1 MRSSVRYGRVDS
13 METMLAFLE
22 KIGNYLML
30 VRLTDILDVAII
42 AFLVYKLLDLVK
54 STRAENIL
62 KGVVMFLLALW
73 LAEIFH
79 LNGIA
84 YILGNMVQVGILAL
98 IILFQP
104 EIRQILEKLGSKN
117 IRLLRAFTP
126 AQQQSEVEKAIDQTV
141 IACKEMSQSKTG
153 VLIVFERHIL
163 LDDMVR
169 SGTTLDAAV
178 SSELLKN
185 IFFVKAPMHDGA
197 VIIRHGRI
205 LGAGCMLPLSKNVN
219 LSRDLGMRHRAGIGM
234 SENSDAVVVIVSEET
249 GSISVAIGGMLKRHL
264 MPETLSKLL
273 RNELMP
279 QPEELEDKP
288 RRSLADLLGLRR
300 KEGDKVLQVIASI
313 LVAVAIWV
321 YVDVEKAPERTKTI
335 RDIPVEFSGEST
347 TLADKNLMLL
357 SGYDTTVDLTIKGT
371 KRELVKINK
380 DNVRLVAS
388 TSSIDSVG
396 VHTLRWDVVYP
407 DGVQSSALSVDW
419 ASKYKVTV
427 TVGELYTKEV
437 PVNCVVTGTVADG
450 YFTGETVLDPTTLV
464 LRGQR
469 DDLLNVAYAK
479 LTVDISDA
487 TRSVIQTE
495 SVQLYDNDD
504 NPVDNSNIRTN
515 ASLIQAKVPV
525 LTTKEVSLAVEL
537 SGVPGS
543 AGQSIKT
550 TITPSSVRLIGEADV
565 LENIDEIVLATLY
578 IEDLDIWQQNSY
590 VVTAPD
596 GTWLANSNEVATVE
610 ITMEGIEE
618 KTVTVDTF
626 SYTNVPSGLYAE
638 VQDTLDVRLWGL
650 SEELAELK
658 ADAITATV
666 DLSSVTETGSCRVPV
681 TVTVSGYRDV
691 AVKGSYEVTV
701 YVTDTQP
708 EPEPEPDGGLTSHG
722 NNGSGNEN

>member
-1 MRSSVRYGRVDS
+1 
-13 METMLAFLE
+13 MEQKNE
-22 KIGNYLML
+22 K
-30 VRLTDILDVAII
+30 
-42 AFLVYKLLDLVK
+42 
-54 STRAENIL
+54 
-62 KGVVMFLLALW
+62 
-73 LAEIFH
+73 
-79 LNGIA
+79 
-84 YILGNMVQVGILAL
+84 
-98 IILFQP
+98 
-104 EIRQILEKLGSKN
+104 
-117 IRLLRAFTP
+117 
-126 AQQQSEVEKAIDQTV
+126 
-141 IACKEMSQSKTG
+141 
-153 VLIVFERHIL
+153 
-163 LDDMVR
+163 
-169 SGTTLDAAV
+169 SG
-178 SSELLKN
+178 
-185 IFFVKAPMHDGA
+185 F
-197 VIIRHGRI
+197 
-205 LGAGCMLPLSKNVN
+205 
-219 LSRDLGMRHRAGIGM
+219 SR
-234 SENSDAVVVIVSEET
+234 N
-249 GSISVAIGGMLKRHL
+249 
-264 MPETLSKLL
+264 
-273 RNELMP
+273 
-279 QPEELEDKP
+279 
-288 RRSLADLLGLRR
+288 
-300 KEGDKVLQVIASI
+300 KVLQVIASI

-578 IEDLDIWQQNSY
+578 IEDLEIWQQNSY

-638 VQDTLDVRLWGL
+638 VVDTLDVRLWGL
-650 SEELAELK
+650 SEELAELE
-658 ADAITATV
+658 ADAITATA
-666 DLSSVTETGSCRVPV
+666 DLSSVTETGSFRVPV
-681 TVTVSGYRDV
+681 TVTISGYRDV

>member
-1 MRSSVRYGRVDS
+1 
-13 METMLAFLE
+13 MEQKNE
-22 KIGNYLML
+22 K
-30 VRLTDILDVAII
+30 
-42 AFLVYKLLDLVK
+42 
-54 STRAENIL
+54 S
-62 KGVVMFLLALW
+62 GV
-73 LAEIFH
+73 
-79 LNGIA
+79 
-84 YILGNMVQVGILAL
+84 
-98 IILFQP
+98 
-104 EIRQILEKLGSKN
+104 
-117 IRLLRAFTP
+117 
-126 AQQQSEVEKAIDQTV
+126 
-141 IACKEMSQSKTG
+141 
-153 VLIVFERHIL
+153 
-163 LDDMVR
+163 
-169 SGTTLDAAV
+169 
-178 SSELLKN
+178 
-185 IFFVKAPMHDGA
+185 
-197 VIIRHGRI
+197 
-205 LGAGCMLPLSKNVN
+205 
-219 LSRDLGMRHRAGIGM
+219 SR
-234 SENSDAVVVIVSEET
+234 N
-249 GSISVAIGGMLKRHL
+249 
-264 MPETLSKLL
+264 
-273 RNELMP
+273 
-279 QPEELEDKP
+279 
-288 RRSLADLLGLRR
+288 
-300 KEGDKVLQVIASI
+300 KVLQVIASI

-565 LENIDEIVLATLY
+565 LENIDELVLATLY

-638 VQDTLDVRLWGL
+638 VMDTLDVRLWGL

>member
-1 MRSSVRYGRVDS
+1 
-13 METMLAFLE
+13 MEQKNE
-22 KIGNYLML
+22 K
-30 VRLTDILDVAII
+30 
-42 AFLVYKLLDLVK
+42 
-54 STRAENIL
+54 S
-62 KGVVMFLLALW
+62 GV
-73 LAEIFH
+73 
-79 LNGIA
+79 
-84 YILGNMVQVGILAL
+84 
-98 IILFQP
+98 
-104 EIRQILEKLGSKN
+104 
-117 IRLLRAFTP
+117 
-126 AQQQSEVEKAIDQTV
+126 
-141 IACKEMSQSKTG
+141 
-153 VLIVFERHIL
+153 
-163 LDDMVR
+163 
-169 SGTTLDAAV
+169 
-178 SSELLKN
+178 
-185 IFFVKAPMHDGA
+185 
-197 VIIRHGRI
+197 
-205 LGAGCMLPLSKNVN
+205 
-219 LSRDLGMRHRAGIGM
+219 SR
-234 SENSDAVVVIVSEET
+234 N
-249 GSISVAIGGMLKRHL
+249 
-264 MPETLSKLL
+264 
-273 RNELMP
+273 
-279 QPEELEDKP
+279 
-288 RRSLADLLGLRR
+288 
-300 KEGDKVLQVIASI
+300 KVLQVIASI

-708 EPEPEPDGGLTSHG
+708 EPEPDPDGGLTSHG

>member
-1 MRSSVRYGRVDS
+1 
-13 METMLAFLE
+13 MEQKNE
-22 KIGNYLML
+22 KSGFSRN
-30 VRLTDILDVAII
+30 
-42 AFLVYKLLDLVK
+42 
-54 STRAENIL
+54 
-62 KGVVMFLLALW
+62 
-73 LAEIFH
+73 
-79 LNGIA
+79 
-84 YILGNMVQVGILAL
+84 
-98 IILFQP
+98 
-104 EIRQILEKLGSKN
+104 
-117 IRLLRAFTP
+117 
-126 AQQQSEVEKAIDQTV
+126 KA
-141 IACKEMSQSKTG
+141 
-153 VLIVFERHIL
+153 
-163 LDDMVR
+163 
-169 SGTTLDAAV
+169 
-178 SSELLKN
+178 
-185 IFFVKAPMHDGA
+185 
-197 VIIRHGRI
+197 
-205 LGAGCMLPLSKNVN
+205 
-219 LSRDLGMRHRAGIGM
+219 
-234 SENSDAVVVIVSEET
+234 
-249 GSISVAIGGMLKRHL
+249 
-264 MPETLSKLL
+264 
-273 RNELMP
+273 
-279 QPEELEDKP
+279 
-288 RRSLADLLGLRR
+288 
-300 KEGDKVLQVIASI
+300 LQVIASI

-565 LENIDEIVLATLY
+565 LENINEIVLATLY

-638 VQDTLDVRLWGL
+638 VLDTLDVRLWGL
-650 SEELAELK
+650 SEELAELE
-658 ADAITATV
+658 ADAITATA

-681 TVTVSGYRDV
+681 TVTISGYRDV

>member
-1 MRSSVRYGRVDS
+1 
-13 METMLAFLE
+13 MEQKNE
-22 KIGNYLML
+22 K
-30 VRLTDILDVAII
+30 
-42 AFLVYKLLDLVK
+42 
-54 STRAENIL
+54 S
-62 KGVVMFLLALW
+62 GV
-73 LAEIFH
+73 
-79 LNGIA
+79 
-84 YILGNMVQVGILAL
+84 
-98 IILFQP
+98 
-104 EIRQILEKLGSKN
+104 
-117 IRLLRAFTP
+117 
-126 AQQQSEVEKAIDQTV
+126 
-141 IACKEMSQSKTG
+141 
-153 VLIVFERHIL
+153 
-163 LDDMVR
+163 
-169 SGTTLDAAV
+169 
-178 SSELLKN
+178 
-185 IFFVKAPMHDGA
+185 
-197 VIIRHGRI
+197 
-205 LGAGCMLPLSKNVN
+205 
-219 LSRDLGMRHRAGIGM
+219 SR
-234 SENSDAVVVIVSEET
+234 N
-249 GSISVAIGGMLKRHL
+249 
-264 MPETLSKLL
+264 
-273 RNELMP
+273 
-279 QPEELEDKP
+279 
-288 RRSLADLLGLRR
+288 
-300 KEGDKVLQVIASI
+300 KVLQVIASI

-708 EPEPEPDGGLTSHG
+708 EPEPEPDGGLTSHR
-722 NNGSGNEN
+722 NNGSRNEN

>member
-1 MRSSVRYGRVDS
+1 
-13 METMLAFLE
+13 MEQKNE
-22 KIGNYLML
+22 K
-30 VRLTDILDVAII
+30 
-42 AFLVYKLLDLVK
+42 
-54 STRAENIL
+54 S
-62 KGVVMFLLALW
+62 GV
-73 LAEIFH
+73 
-79 LNGIA
+79 
-84 YILGNMVQVGILAL
+84 
-98 IILFQP
+98 
-104 EIRQILEKLGSKN
+104 
-117 IRLLRAFTP
+117 
-126 AQQQSEVEKAIDQTV
+126 
-141 IACKEMSQSKTG
+141 
-153 VLIVFERHIL
+153 
-163 LDDMVR
+163 
-169 SGTTLDAAV
+169 
-178 SSELLKN
+178 
-185 IFFVKAPMHDGA
+185 
-197 VIIRHGRI
+197 
-205 LGAGCMLPLSKNVN
+205 
-219 LSRDLGMRHRAGIGM
+219 SR
-234 SENSDAVVVIVSEET
+234 N
-249 GSISVAIGGMLKRHL
+249 
-264 MPETLSKLL
+264 
-273 RNELMP
+273 
-279 QPEELEDKP
+279 
-288 RRSLADLLGLRR
+288 
-300 KEGDKVLQVIASI
+300 KVLQVIASI

-437 PVNCVVTGTVADG
+437 PVNCVITGTVADG

-681 TVTVSGYRDV
+681 TVTVSGYHDV

>member
-1 MRSSVRYGRVDS
+1 
-13 METMLAFLE
+13 MEQKNE
-22 KIGNYLML
+22 K
-30 VRLTDILDVAII
+30 
-42 AFLVYKLLDLVK
+42 
-54 STRAENIL
+54 S
-62 KGVVMFLLALW
+62 GV
-73 LAEIFH
+73 
-79 LNGIA
+79 
-84 YILGNMVQVGILAL
+84 
-98 IILFQP
+98 
-104 EIRQILEKLGSKN
+104 
-117 IRLLRAFTP
+117 
-126 AQQQSEVEKAIDQTV
+126 
-141 IACKEMSQSKTG
+141 
-153 VLIVFERHIL
+153 
-163 LDDMVR
+163 
-169 SGTTLDAAV
+169 
-178 SSELLKN
+178 
-185 IFFVKAPMHDGA
+185 
-197 VIIRHGRI
+197 
-205 LGAGCMLPLSKNVN
+205 
-219 LSRDLGMRHRAGIGM
+219 SR
-234 SENSDAVVVIVSEET
+234 N
-249 GSISVAIGGMLKRHL
+249 
-264 MPETLSKLL
+264 
-273 RNELMP
+273 
-279 QPEELEDKP
+279 
-288 RRSLADLLGLRR
+288 
-300 KEGDKVLQVIASI
+300 KVLQVIASI

-347 TLADKNLMLL
+347 MLADKNLMLL

>member
-1 MRSSVRYGRVDS
+1 
-13 METMLAFLE
+13 MEQKNE
-22 KIGNYLML
+22 K
-30 VRLTDILDVAII
+30 
-42 AFLVYKLLDLVK
+42 
-54 STRAENIL
+54 S
-62 KGVVMFLLALW
+62 GV
-73 LAEIFH
+73 
-79 LNGIA
+79 
-84 YILGNMVQVGILAL
+84 
-98 IILFQP
+98 
-104 EIRQILEKLGSKN
+104 
-117 IRLLRAFTP
+117 
-126 AQQQSEVEKAIDQTV
+126 
-141 IACKEMSQSKTG
+141 
-153 VLIVFERHIL
+153 
-163 LDDMVR
+163 
-169 SGTTLDAAV
+169 
-178 SSELLKN
+178 
-185 IFFVKAPMHDGA
+185 
-197 VIIRHGRI
+197 
-205 LGAGCMLPLSKNVN
+205 
-219 LSRDLGMRHRAGIGM
+219 SR
-234 SENSDAVVVIVSEET
+234 N
-249 GSISVAIGGMLKRHL
+249 
-264 MPETLSKLL
+264 
-273 RNELMP
+273 
-279 QPEELEDKP
+279 
-288 RRSLADLLGLRR
+288 
-300 KEGDKVLQVIASI
+300 KVLQVIASI

-495 SVQLYDNDD
+495 SVQLYDNDE

>member
-1 MRSSVRYGRVDS
+1 
-13 METMLAFLE
+13 MEQKNE
-22 KIGNYLML
+22 K
-30 VRLTDILDVAII
+30 
-42 AFLVYKLLDLVK
+42 
-54 STRAENIL
+54 S
-62 KGVVMFLLALW
+62 GV
-73 LAEIFH
+73 
-79 LNGIA
+79 
-84 YILGNMVQVGILAL
+84 
-98 IILFQP
+98 
-104 EIRQILEKLGSKN
+104 
-117 IRLLRAFTP
+117 
-126 AQQQSEVEKAIDQTV
+126 
-141 IACKEMSQSKTG
+141 
-153 VLIVFERHIL
+153 
-163 LDDMVR
+163 
-169 SGTTLDAAV
+169 
-178 SSELLKN
+178 
-185 IFFVKAPMHDGA
+185 
-197 VIIRHGRI
+197 
-205 LGAGCMLPLSKNVN
+205 
-219 LSRDLGMRHRAGIGM
+219 SR
-234 SENSDAVVVIVSEET
+234 N
-249 GSISVAIGGMLKRHL
+249 
-264 MPETLSKLL
+264 
-273 RNELMP
+273 
-279 QPEELEDKP
+279 
-288 RRSLADLLGLRR
+288 
-300 KEGDKVLQVIASI
+300 KVLQVIASI

-578 IEDLDIWQQNSY
+578 IEDLELWQQNSY

-610 ITMEGIEE
+610 ISMEGIEE
-618 KTVTVDTF
+618 TTVTVDAF
-626 SYTNVPSGLYAE
+626 SYTNVPSGLYPE
-638 VQDTLDVRLWGL
+638 VMGSLDVRLWGL
-650 SEELAELK
+650 SDELAKL
-658 ADAITATV
+658 DASALTATA
-666 DLSSVTETGSCRVPV
+666 DLSSVTEPGSHRVPV
-681 TVTVSGYRDV
+681 SVTISGYRDV

-701 YVTDTQP
+701 YVSDTEPAPEPPADTDSQP
-708 EPEPEPDGGLTSHG
+708 ET
-722 NNGSGNEN
+722 NT

>member
-1 MRSSVRYGRVDS
+1 
-13 METMLAFLE
+13 MEQKNE
-22 KIGNYLML
+22 K
-30 VRLTDILDVAII
+30 
-42 AFLVYKLLDLVK
+42 
-54 STRAENIL
+54 S
-62 KGVVMFLLALW
+62 GV
-73 LAEIFH
+73 
-79 LNGIA
+79 
-84 YILGNMVQVGILAL
+84 
-98 IILFQP
+98 
-104 EIRQILEKLGSKN
+104 
-117 IRLLRAFTP
+117 
-126 AQQQSEVEKAIDQTV
+126 
-141 IACKEMSQSKTG
+141 
-153 VLIVFERHIL
+153 
-163 LDDMVR
+163 
-169 SGTTLDAAV
+169 
-178 SSELLKN
+178 
-185 IFFVKAPMHDGA
+185 
-197 VIIRHGRI
+197 
-205 LGAGCMLPLSKNVN
+205 
-219 LSRDLGMRHRAGIGM
+219 SR
-234 SENSDAVVVIVSEET
+234 N
-249 GSISVAIGGMLKRHL
+249 
-264 MPETLSKLL
+264 
-273 RNELMP
+273 
-279 QPEELEDKP
+279 
-288 RRSLADLLGLRR
+288 
-300 KEGDKVLQVIASI
+300 KVLQVIASI

-419 ASKYKVTV
+419 ASKYKVMV

-638 VQDTLDVRLWGL
+638 VMDTLDVRLWGL

>member
-1 MRSSVRYGRVDS
+1 
-13 METMLAFLE
+13 MEQKNE
-22 KIGNYLML
+22 K
-30 VRLTDILDVAII
+30 
-42 AFLVYKLLDLVK
+42 
-54 STRAENIL
+54 S
-62 KGVVMFLLALW
+62 GV
-73 LAEIFH
+73 
-79 LNGIA
+79 
-84 YILGNMVQVGILAL
+84 
-98 IILFQP
+98 
-104 EIRQILEKLGSKN
+104 
-117 IRLLRAFTP
+117 
-126 AQQQSEVEKAIDQTV
+126 
-141 IACKEMSQSKTG
+141 
-153 VLIVFERHIL
+153 
-163 LDDMVR
+163 
-169 SGTTLDAAV
+169 
-178 SSELLKN
+178 
-185 IFFVKAPMHDGA
+185 
-197 VIIRHGRI
+197 
-205 LGAGCMLPLSKNVN
+205 
-219 LSRDLGMRHRAGIGM
+219 SR
-234 SENSDAVVVIVSEET
+234 N
-249 GSISVAIGGMLKRHL
+249 
-264 MPETLSKLL
+264 
-273 RNELMP
+273 
-279 QPEELEDKP
+279 
-288 RRSLADLLGLRR
+288 
-300 KEGDKVLQVIASI
+300 KVLQVIASI

-504 NPVDNSNIRTN
+504 NSVDNSNIRTN

-638 VQDTLDVRLWGL
+638 VMDTLDVRLWGL

>member
-1 MRSSVRYGRVDS
+1 
-13 METMLAFLE
+13 MEQKNE
-22 KIGNYLML
+22 K
-30 VRLTDILDVAII
+30 
-42 AFLVYKLLDLVK
+42 
-54 STRAENIL
+54 S
-62 KGVVMFLLALW
+62 GV
-73 LAEIFH
+73 
-79 LNGIA
+79 
-84 YILGNMVQVGILAL
+84 
-98 IILFQP
+98 
-104 EIRQILEKLGSKN
+104 
-117 IRLLRAFTP
+117 
-126 AQQQSEVEKAIDQTV
+126 
-141 IACKEMSQSKTG
+141 
-153 VLIVFERHIL
+153 
-163 LDDMVR
+163 
-169 SGTTLDAAV
+169 
-178 SSELLKN
+178 
-185 IFFVKAPMHDGA
+185 
-197 VIIRHGRI
+197 
-205 LGAGCMLPLSKNVN
+205 
-219 LSRDLGMRHRAGIGM
+219 SR
-234 SENSDAVVVIVSEET
+234 N
-249 GSISVAIGGMLKRHL
+249 
-264 MPETLSKLL
+264 
-273 RNELMP
+273 
-279 QPEELEDKP
+279 
-288 RRSLADLLGLRR
+288 
-300 KEGDKVLQVIASI
+300 KVLQVIASI

-650 SEELAELK
+650 SEELAERK

>member
-1 MRSSVRYGRVDS
+1 
-13 METMLAFLE
+13 MEQKNE
-22 KIGNYLML
+22 K
-30 VRLTDILDVAII
+30 
-42 AFLVYKLLDLVK
+42 
-54 STRAENIL
+54 S
-62 KGVVMFLLALW
+62 GV
-73 LAEIFH
+73 
-79 LNGIA
+79 
-84 YILGNMVQVGILAL
+84 
-98 IILFQP
+98 
-104 EIRQILEKLGSKN
+104 
-117 IRLLRAFTP
+117 
-126 AQQQSEVEKAIDQTV
+126 
-141 IACKEMSQSKTG
+141 
-153 VLIVFERHIL
+153 
-163 LDDMVR
+163 
-169 SGTTLDAAV
+169 
-178 SSELLKN
+178 
-185 IFFVKAPMHDGA
+185 
-197 VIIRHGRI
+197 
-205 LGAGCMLPLSKNVN
+205 
-219 LSRDLGMRHRAGIGM
+219 SR
-234 SENSDAVVVIVSEET
+234 N
-249 GSISVAIGGMLKRHL
+249 
-264 MPETLSKLL
+264 
-273 RNELMP
+273 
-279 QPEELEDKP
+279 
-288 RRSLADLLGLRR
+288 
-300 KEGDKVLQVIASI
+300 KVLQVIASI

-610 ITMEGIEE
+610 ITMEGIED

-638 VQDTLDVRLWGL
+638 VMDTLDGRLWGL

>member
-1 MRSSVRYGRVDS
+1 M
-13 METMLAFLE
+13 
-22 KIGNYLML
+22 
-30 VRLTDILDVAII
+30 
-42 AFLVYKLLDLVK
+42 
-54 STRAENIL
+54 
-62 KGVVMFLLALW
+62 
-73 LAEIFH
+73 
-79 LNGIA
+79 
-84 YILGNMVQVGILAL
+84 
-98 IILFQP
+98 
-104 EIRQILEKLGSKN
+104 
-117 IRLLRAFTP
+117 
-126 AQQQSEVEKAIDQTV
+126 
-141 IACKEMSQSKTG
+141 
-153 VLIVFERHIL
+153 
-163 LDDMVR
+163 
-169 SGTTLDAAV
+169 
-178 SSELLKN
+178 
-185 IFFVKAPMHDGA
+185 
-197 VIIRHGRI
+197 
-205 LGAGCMLPLSKNVN
+205 
-219 LSRDLGMRHRAGIGM
+219 
-234 SENSDAVVVIVSEET
+234 
-249 GSISVAIGGMLKRHL
+249 
-264 MPETLSKLL
+264 
-273 RNELMP
+273 
-279 QPEELEDKP
+279 
-288 RRSLADLLGLRR
+288 
-300 KEGDKVLQVIASI
+300 
-313 LVAVAIWV
+313 AVAIWV

-515 ASLIQAKVPV
+515 ASLIQARCGADHQGG
-525 LTTKEVSLAVEL
+525 LAGGGAVRRA
-537 SGVPGS
+537 GS

-638 VQDTLDVRLWGL
+638 VMDTLDVRLWGL

>member
-1 MRSSVRYGRVDS
+1 
-13 METMLAFLE
+13 MEQKNE
-22 KIGNYLML
+22 K
-30 VRLTDILDVAII
+30 
-42 AFLVYKLLDLVK
+42 
-54 STRAENIL
+54 S
-62 KGVVMFLLALW
+62 GV
-73 LAEIFH
+73 
-79 LNGIA
+79 
-84 YILGNMVQVGILAL
+84 
-98 IILFQP
+98 
-104 EIRQILEKLGSKN
+104 
-117 IRLLRAFTP
+117 
-126 AQQQSEVEKAIDQTV
+126 
-141 IACKEMSQSKTG
+141 
-153 VLIVFERHIL
+153 
-163 LDDMVR
+163 
-169 SGTTLDAAV
+169 
-178 SSELLKN
+178 
-185 IFFVKAPMHDGA
+185 
-197 VIIRHGRI
+197 
-205 LGAGCMLPLSKNVN
+205 
-219 LSRDLGMRHRAGIGM
+219 SR
-234 SENSDAVVVIVSEET
+234 N
-249 GSISVAIGGMLKRHL
+249 
-264 MPETLSKLL
+264 
-273 RNELMP
+273 
-279 QPEELEDKP
+279 
-288 RRSLADLLGLRR
+288 
-300 KEGDKVLQVIASI
+300 KVLQVIASI

-638 VQDTLDVRLWGL
+638 VMDTLDVRLWGL

-708 EPEPEPDGGLTSHG
+708 DPEPEPDGGLTSHG

>member
-1 MRSSVRYGRVDS
+1 
-13 METMLAFLE
+13 MEQKNE
-22 KIGNYLML
+22 K
-30 VRLTDILDVAII
+30 
-42 AFLVYKLLDLVK
+42 
-54 STRAENIL
+54 S
-62 KGVVMFLLALW
+62 GV
-73 LAEIFH
+73 
-79 LNGIA
+79 
-84 YILGNMVQVGILAL
+84 
-98 IILFQP
+98 
-104 EIRQILEKLGSKN
+104 
-117 IRLLRAFTP
+117 
-126 AQQQSEVEKAIDQTV
+126 
-141 IACKEMSQSKTG
+141 
-153 VLIVFERHIL
+153 
-163 LDDMVR
+163 
-169 SGTTLDAAV
+169 
-178 SSELLKN
+178 
-185 IFFVKAPMHDGA
+185 
-197 VIIRHGRI
+197 
-205 LGAGCMLPLSKNVN
+205 
-219 LSRDLGMRHRAGIGM
+219 SR
-234 SENSDAVVVIVSEET
+234 N
-249 GSISVAIGGMLKRHL
+249 
-264 MPETLSKLL
+264 
-273 RNELMP
+273 
-279 QPEELEDKP
+279 
-288 RRSLADLLGLRR
+288 
-300 KEGDKVLQVIASI
+300 KVLQVIASI

-590 VVTAPD
+590 VVTEPD

-638 VQDTLDVRLWGL
+638 VMDTLDVRLWGL

>member
-1 MRSSVRYGRVDS
+1 
-13 METMLAFLE
+13 MEQKNE
-22 KIGNYLML
+22 K
-30 VRLTDILDVAII
+30 
-42 AFLVYKLLDLVK
+42 
-54 STRAENIL
+54 S
-62 KGVVMFLLALW
+62 GV
-73 LAEIFH
+73 
-79 LNGIA
+79 
-84 YILGNMVQVGILAL
+84 
-98 IILFQP
+98 
-104 EIRQILEKLGSKN
+104 
-117 IRLLRAFTP
+117 
-126 AQQQSEVEKAIDQTV
+126 
-141 IACKEMSQSKTG
+141 
-153 VLIVFERHIL
+153 
-163 LDDMVR
+163 
-169 SGTTLDAAV
+169 
-178 SSELLKN
+178 
-185 IFFVKAPMHDGA
+185 
-197 VIIRHGRI
+197 
-205 LGAGCMLPLSKNVN
+205 
-219 LSRDLGMRHRAGIGM
+219 SR
-234 SENSDAVVVIVSEET
+234 N
-249 GSISVAIGGMLKRHL
+249 
-264 MPETLSKLL
+264 
-273 RNELMP
+273 
-279 QPEELEDKP
+279 
-288 RRSLADLLGLRR
+288 
-300 KEGDKVLQVIASI
+300 KVLQVIASI

-638 VQDTLDVRLWGL
+638 VMDTLDVRLWGL

-658 ADAITATV
+658 ADAITASV

-708 EPEPEPDGGLTSHG
+708 EPEPEPEPEPDGGLTSHG

>member
-1 MRSSVRYGRVDS
+1 
-13 METMLAFLE
+13 MEQKNE
-22 KIGNYLML
+22 K
-30 VRLTDILDVAII
+30 
-42 AFLVYKLLDLVK
+42 
-54 STRAENIL
+54 S
-62 KGVVMFLLALW
+62 GV
-73 LAEIFH
+73 
-79 LNGIA
+79 
-84 YILGNMVQVGILAL
+84 
-98 IILFQP
+98 
-104 EIRQILEKLGSKN
+104 
-117 IRLLRAFTP
+117 
-126 AQQQSEVEKAIDQTV
+126 
-141 IACKEMSQSKTG
+141 
-153 VLIVFERHIL
+153 
-163 LDDMVR
+163 
-169 SGTTLDAAV
+169 
-178 SSELLKN
+178 
-185 IFFVKAPMHDGA
+185 
-197 VIIRHGRI
+197 
-205 LGAGCMLPLSKNVN
+205 
-219 LSRDLGMRHRAGIGM
+219 SR
-234 SENSDAVVVIVSEET
+234 N
-249 GSISVAIGGMLKRHL
+249 
-264 MPETLSKLL
+264 
-273 RNELMP
+273 
-279 QPEELEDKP
+279 
-288 RRSLADLLGLRR
+288 
-300 KEGDKVLQVIASI
+300 KVLQVIASI

-578 IEDLDIWQQNSY
+578 LEDLDIWQQNSY

>member
-1 MRSSVRYGRVDS
+1 
-13 METMLAFLE
+13 MEQKNE
-22 KIGNYLML
+22 K
-30 VRLTDILDVAII
+30 
-42 AFLVYKLLDLVK
+42 
-54 STRAENIL
+54 S
-62 KGVVMFLLALW
+62 GV
-73 LAEIFH
+73 
-79 LNGIA
+79 
-84 YILGNMVQVGILAL
+84 
-98 IILFQP
+98 
-104 EIRQILEKLGSKN
+104 
-117 IRLLRAFTP
+117 
-126 AQQQSEVEKAIDQTV
+126 
-141 IACKEMSQSKTG
+141 
-153 VLIVFERHIL
+153 
-163 LDDMVR
+163 
-169 SGTTLDAAV
+169 
-178 SSELLKN
+178 
-185 IFFVKAPMHDGA
+185 
-197 VIIRHGRI
+197 
-205 LGAGCMLPLSKNVN
+205 
-219 LSRDLGMRHRAGIGM
+219 SR
-234 SENSDAVVVIVSEET
+234 N
-249 GSISVAIGGMLKRHL
+249 
-264 MPETLSKLL
+264 
-273 RNELMP
+273 
-279 QPEELEDKP
+279 
-288 RRSLADLLGLRR
+288 
-300 KEGDKVLQVIASI
+300 KVLQVIASI

-708 EPEPEPDGGLTSHG
+708 EPEPEPDGGLTPHG

>member
-1 MRSSVRYGRVDS
+1 
-13 METMLAFLE
+13 MEQKNE
-22 KIGNYLML
+22 K
-30 VRLTDILDVAII
+30 
-42 AFLVYKLLDLVK
+42 
-54 STRAENIL
+54 S
-62 KGVVMFLLALW
+62 GV
-73 LAEIFH
+73 
-79 LNGIA
+79 
-84 YILGNMVQVGILAL
+84 
-98 IILFQP
+98 
-104 EIRQILEKLGSKN
+104 
-117 IRLLRAFTP
+117 
-126 AQQQSEVEKAIDQTV
+126 
-141 IACKEMSQSKTG
+141 
-153 VLIVFERHIL
+153 
-163 LDDMVR
+163 
-169 SGTTLDAAV
+169 
-178 SSELLKN
+178 
-185 IFFVKAPMHDGA
+185 
-197 VIIRHGRI
+197 
-205 LGAGCMLPLSKNVN
+205 
-219 LSRDLGMRHRAGIGM
+219 SR
-234 SENSDAVVVIVSEET
+234 N
-249 GSISVAIGGMLKRHL
+249 
-264 MPETLSKLL
+264 
-273 RNELMP
+273 
-279 QPEELEDKP
+279 
-288 RRSLADLLGLRR
+288 
-300 KEGDKVLQVIASI
+300 KVLQVIASI

-658 ADAITATV
+658 ADAITASV

-708 EPEPEPDGGLTSHG
+708 EPEPEPEPEPDGGLTSHG

>member
-1 MRSSVRYGRVDS
+1 
-13 METMLAFLE
+13 MEQKNE
-22 KIGNYLML
+22 K
-30 VRLTDILDVAII
+30 
-42 AFLVYKLLDLVK
+42 
-54 STRAENIL
+54 S
-62 KGVVMFLLALW
+62 GV
-73 LAEIFH
+73 
-79 LNGIA
+79 
-84 YILGNMVQVGILAL
+84 
-98 IILFQP
+98 
-104 EIRQILEKLGSKN
+104 
-117 IRLLRAFTP
+117 
-126 AQQQSEVEKAIDQTV
+126 
-141 IACKEMSQSKTG
+141 
-153 VLIVFERHIL
+153 
-163 LDDMVR
+163 
-169 SGTTLDAAV
+169 
-178 SSELLKN
+178 
-185 IFFVKAPMHDGA
+185 
-197 VIIRHGRI
+197 
-205 LGAGCMLPLSKNVN
+205 
-219 LSRDLGMRHRAGIGM
+219 SR
-234 SENSDAVVVIVSEET
+234 N
-249 GSISVAIGGMLKRHL
+249 
-264 MPETLSKLL
+264 
-273 RNELMP
+273 
-279 QPEELEDKP
+279 
-288 RRSLADLLGLRR
+288 
-300 KEGDKVLQVIASI
+300 KVLQVIASI

-380 DNVRLVAS
+380 DNVHLVAS

-638 VQDTLDVRLWGL
+638 VMDTLDVRLWGL

>member
-1 MRSSVRYGRVDS
+1 
-13 METMLAFLE
+13 MEQKNE
-22 KIGNYLML
+22 K
-30 VRLTDILDVAII
+30 
-42 AFLVYKLLDLVK
+42 
-54 STRAENIL
+54 S
-62 KGVVMFLLALW
+62 GV
-73 LAEIFH
+73 
-79 LNGIA
+79 
-84 YILGNMVQVGILAL
+84 
-98 IILFQP
+98 
-104 EIRQILEKLGSKN
+104 
-117 IRLLRAFTP
+117 
-126 AQQQSEVEKAIDQTV
+126 
-141 IACKEMSQSKTG
+141 
-153 VLIVFERHIL
+153 
-163 LDDMVR
+163 
-169 SGTTLDAAV
+169 
-178 SSELLKN
+178 
-185 IFFVKAPMHDGA
+185 
-197 VIIRHGRI
+197 
-205 LGAGCMLPLSKNVN
+205 
-219 LSRDLGMRHRAGIGM
+219 SR
-234 SENSDAVVVIVSEET
+234 N
-249 GSISVAIGGMLKRHL
+249 
-264 MPETLSKLL
+264 
-273 RNELMP
+273 
-279 QPEELEDKP
+279 
-288 RRSLADLLGLRR
+288 
-300 KEGDKVLQVIASI
+300 KVLQVIASI

-565 LENIDEIVLATLY
+565 LEIIDEIVLATLY

-638 VQDTLDVRLWGL
+638 VMDTLDVRLWGL